1 MKTYKLNDKANFFY
15 DATSGIKVF
24 PGKTVEISPEQVA
37 TSKRLRAAISSGHLI
52 STDAVA
58 INELKVYTLE
68 EKLDIFKN
76 YMANNTP
83 PEQIAKK
90 FNMESLKE
98 ICESIEIEVEES
110 DTKLTLTK
118 AIIEDLLEQESNGS
132 NVLDE

>member
-24 PGKTVEISPEQVA
+24 PGKTVEISPEQIA
-37 TSKRLRAAISSGHLI
+37 TSKRLRAAISSGHLV
-52 STDAVA
+52 STDAA
-58 INELKVYTLE
+58 TINAPKSYTLE
-68 EKLDIFKN
+68 EKIEIFKN
-76 YMANNTP
+76 HMAANTP

-98 ICESIEIEVEES
+98 ICEAIEIEVEET

-118 AIIEDLLEQESNGS
+118 AIIEDLLEQE
-132 NVLDE
+132 